1 MLHVPS
7 ALFFK
12 LTPYR
17 IFRSVIVEEFF
28 SIAVKH
34 SHLVD
39 LVYGWSKTQIFPRTI
54 AHISLKKRREVLRY
68 LSLLEIH
75 PPLRQNLMLGILYG
89 AVFLNV
95 GINQLVQI
103 SSVSPELFRI
113 AVCLAARKYCRDY
126 KRRMSK
132 KTVLYRERAR
142 KLPYCDLFD
151 INGCYTV
158 TFPMTRRICE
168 CKHHVFSG
176 SKAASSAERTL
187 FPAKTRFFV
196 LHARG
201 VPGTESICV

>member
-103 SSVSPELFRI
+103 SSVSLSFFGSPSVLQHANTAGITNAACQRRQSSIESAPESCPIVIFLI
-113 AVCLAARKYCRDY
+113 STD
-126 KRRMSK
+126 
-132 KTVLYRERAR
+132 
-142 KLPYCDLFD
+142 D
-151 INGCYTV
+151 I
-158 TFPMTRRICE
+158 RSLSR
-168 CKHHVFSG
+168 
-176 SKAASSAERTL
+176 
-187 FPAKTRFFV
+187 
-196 LHARG
+196 
-201 VPGTESICV
+201 

>member
-75 PPLRQNLMLGILYG
+75 PPLRQNLMLGIFYG

-151 INGCYTV
+151 ING
-158 TFPMTRRICE
+158 
-168 CKHHVFSG
+168 
-176 SKAASSAERTL
+176 
-187 FPAKTRFFV
+187 
-196 LHARG
+196 
-201 VPGTESICV
+201 

>member
-75 PPLRQNLMLGILYG
+75 PPLRQNLILGILYG

-126 KRRMSK
+126 KRRMSEK
-132 KTVLYRERAR
+132 RVPHVRLVCYFVFWPVEDLPYKLLVRERAR
-142 KLPYCDLFD
+142 KLPYRDLFE
-151 INGCYTV
+151 I
-158 TFPMTRRICE
+158 
-168 CKHHVFSG
+168 SG
-176 SKAASSAERTL
+176 
-187 FPAKTRFFV
+187 
-196 LHARG
+196 
-201 VPGTESICV
+201 